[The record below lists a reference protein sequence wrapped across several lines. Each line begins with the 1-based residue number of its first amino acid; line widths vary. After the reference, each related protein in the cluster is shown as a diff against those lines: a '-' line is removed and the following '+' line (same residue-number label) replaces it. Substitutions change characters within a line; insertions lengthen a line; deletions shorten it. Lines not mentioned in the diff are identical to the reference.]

1 MGMEYLKTANTAGT
15 GDPVSAS
22 NPVPVAAAGSVL
34 ASDGAL
40 ISPDSLAQILA
51 YDASGNLIT
60 VTVTVGGKTYIQT
73 LTWTSGKLTGV
84 SQWVK
89 Q

>member
-1 MGMEYLKTANTAGT
+1 MYDQFAVATDGMGL
-15 GDPVSAS
+15 D
-22 NPVPVAAAGSVL
+22 L
-34 ASDGAL
+34 
-40 ISPDSLAQILA
+40 DSLPMTIA
-51 YDASGNLIT
+51 YNADGT
-60 VTVTVGGKTYIQT
+60 VNYYQVAVGSSNYRCT